1 MKKGKKNKFDVMSFA
16 GTVTGAIVA
25 RVVTSKLPIQNNLV
39 KNAVP
44 VAIGAFLMNQRN
56 PFMAS
61 AGTGMIAAG
70 GSGLVASFIPGISGL
85 LNTEV
90 VNGVGEFDLTLD
102 GVGAED
108 APMLIDGVGMDVDF
122 NSRIAGNDVI
132 NGTDEFIAGSDE
144 FMA

>member
-44 VAIGAFLMNQRN
+44 VALGAFLMNQRN
-56 PFMAS
+56 PFVAS

-108 APMLIDGVGMDVDF
+108 EPMMIGAGLDVDF

-132 NGTDEFIAGSDE
+132 NGTDDFIAGADEFIA
-144 FMA
+144 